1 MKGVLTIKGNR
12 KMRMKMKE
20 EMNMNMNMNMK
31 MNEERMNGIIG
42 DDEC

>member
-1 MKGVLTIKGNR
+1 MKGALTIKGNR

-20 EMNMNMNMNMK
+20 EINMNMK

>member
-20 EMNMNMNMNMK
+20 EMNMNMNMK

-42 DDEC
+42 DDECQG

>member
-20 EMNMNMNMNMK
+20 EMNMNMNMK